1 MDDQGKVPL
10 HVCFDKNVL
19 RDFKP
24 SQLKELVSTLIQTS
38 TDALIVKLQPF
49 GIVPGDSLH
58 ELLYARNS
66 YRNTT
71 IAYQA
76 V

>member
-1 MDDQGKVPL
+1 VKQQQAQYEDHFPKLAADTPSRKVKISFRMSL
-10 HVCFDKNVL
+10 M
-19 RDFKP
+19 
-24 SQLKELVSTLIQTS
+24 
-38 TDALIVKLQPF
+38 IVKLQPF

>member
-1 MDDQGKVPL
+1 MCGRKQHKKIAQDAVL
-10 HVCFDKNVL
+10 HTRHK
-19 RDFKP
+19 
-24 SQLKELVSTLIQTS
+24 T
-38 TDALIVKLQPF
+38 AAVKLQPF

-71 IAYQA
+71 IAFQA

>member
-1 MDDQGKVPL
+1 MEKWTGAWK
-10 HVCFDKNVL
+10 
-19 RDFKP
+19 RYYY
-24 SQLKELVSTLIQTS
+24 LVEWLFFYWV
-38 TDALIVKLQPF
+38 IVKLQPF